1 MFLNGFWG
9 EKLQTEVELEEN
21 RKRGGGG
28 TIHFMRELPEYKN
41 ISDKYFE
48 EERKLE
54 EYKSKCKDTAFDLL
68 KEHFYKKFIYRKFTI
83 KYSFFMNFIF
93 T

>member
-54 EYKSKCKDTAFDLL
+54 EYRSKCKDTAFDLL
-68 KEHFYKKFIYRKFTI
+68 KEHFYALWDKSMRGG
-83 KYSFFMNFIF
+83 
-93 T
+93 